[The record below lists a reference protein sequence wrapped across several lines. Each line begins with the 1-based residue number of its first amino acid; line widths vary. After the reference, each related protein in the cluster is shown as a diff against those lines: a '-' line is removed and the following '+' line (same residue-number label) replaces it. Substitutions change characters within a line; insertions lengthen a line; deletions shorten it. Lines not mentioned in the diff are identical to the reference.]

1 MNYNNYYDRLLK
13 TKDELDNL
21 IKNYQMTSPVNTF
34 ISTSTSNSY
43 ELKKLNEGEEAENIL
58 IGTDTIFMG
67 NGKLQIKKLDGTLEK
82 YHIEKYYPVDEKDE
96 MIKSLHE
103 KVEELERRL
112 NDEHTKPTKSTSKRN
127 KSTSDDDVSIE
138 SESTTSS

>member
-1 MNYNNYYDRLLK
+1 MNYNHYYERLLK

-21 IKNYQMTSPVNTF
+21 IKNYQMSAPVNNF
-34 ISTSTSNSY
+34 ISTNTTNSY

-58 IGTDTIFMG
+58 ISTDTIFIG
-67 NGKLQIKKLDGTLEK
+67 NGKMQIKKLDGTLEK

-96 MIKSLHE
+96 MIKTLHA

-112 NDEHTKPTKSTSKRN
+112 NDEHTESIESTSN
-127 KSTSDDDVSIE
+127 INESTSDDDVSIE
-138 SESTTSS
+138 SEPTTSD

>member
-1 MNYNNYYDRLLK
+1 MNNYYDRLLK

-43 ELKKLNEGEEAENIL
+43 EMKKLNDGEEAENIL

-96 MIKSLHE
+96 MIKTLHA

-112 NDEHTKPTKSTSKRN
+112 NDEHTEPTKSTSKRN
-127 KSTSDDDVSIE
+127 KSTSNDDVSIE
-138 SESTTSS
+138 SEPTTSS